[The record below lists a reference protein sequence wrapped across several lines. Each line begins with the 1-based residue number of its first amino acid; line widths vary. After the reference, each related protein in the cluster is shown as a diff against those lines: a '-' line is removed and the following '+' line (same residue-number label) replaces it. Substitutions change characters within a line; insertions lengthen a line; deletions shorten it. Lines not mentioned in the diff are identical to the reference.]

1 MTSRS
6 RSGRG
11 MQKNVEI
18 ALRQHLL
25 DEERGAG
32 YVELGACRCSGAR
45 AIGTDQNIPQLRAR
59 GLAFGRMVDFC
70 PKCFAL
76 FEMWQGPKMLTRE
89 DLEGPN
95 RVVFYA
101 SRGKK
106 VAPRRTASA

>member
-18 ALRQHLL
+18 ALRHVHID
-25 DEERGAG
+25 DERPPGH
-32 YVELGACRCSGAR
+32 VELGACRCSGAR
-45 AIGTDQNIPQLRAR
+45 AIGTDQNIPGLRAR

-70 PKCFAL
+70 QRCFAV
-76 FEMWQGPKMLTRE
+76 FELWQGPKMLTRD

-95 RVVFYA
+95 RIVFFQ
-101 SRGKK
+101 SRGSRKPT
-106 VAPRRTASA
+106 PRAASA